1 MGGLCATNARRK
13 TKNKSYGDKSALPLR
28 GGSWNNSSWAGVFA
42 LNFNNPRVLSNDN
55 VGFRA
60 ALPLKP
66 DIQSLRVLFQSK
78 RIKGFAPLLNRTNLR
93 ITFGNGPALPLRG
106 GNWTDQARA
115 GVFALLLNNPRVNS
129 NANVGF
135 RAALPSEPD
144 TQCLRVLCQC
154 RGDKGGRFHAV
165 QVRQKTKIS
174 WKPLVARR
182 IAG

>member
-1 MGGLCATNARRK
+1 M
-13 TKNKSYGDKSALPLR
+13 R

-66 DIQSLRVLFQSK
+66 DIQSLRVLFQCK
-78 RIKGFAPLLNRTNLR
+78 RIKGFAPLLNRTKSQV
-93 ITFGNGPALPLRG
+93 TFGNDPALPLRG
-106 GNWTDQARA
+106 GHWTDQARA

-144 TQCLRVLCQC
+144 T
-154 RGDKGGRFHAV
+154 
-165 QVRQKTKIS
+165 
-174 WKPLVARR
+174 
-182 IAG
+182 